1 MSDEIKVH
9 VCKYPDRENYVMR
22 YVDPFTRKQVQR
34 STGTTIKRDA
44 DKAAGK
50 WEAELREGRYK
61 AQSRMTWEEFRIKY
75 EDEVLPSK
83 AEGTGDCKTVAF
95 NHIEATINPV
105 YLRELTTPRLSA
117 FAMMLRD
124 GGMKETTLRAT
135 LAHLKPVLKW
145 AVRQGYLRAMPDI
158 EMPERVNEGSQSM
171 RARAVTGEEL
181 DRMIAKVP
189 DKRKRDHEKWQQL
202 LRGLNLSGMRLSEAL
217 ALSWDEGC
225 PISVVIDGKYPA
237 LLIQSSAQ
245 KNHTEQRLP
254 LAPEF
259 CEFLLA
265 VPEAERR
272 GLVFGIYGRPGK
284 PLSTKRASRYISAI
298 GKAANVVTNKS
309 DGKYASAHDLR
320 RSFCSRWA
328 KRIMP
333 ADLKVLARHSS
344 INTTMR
350 FYVTQNAD
358 DVGSRLRLA
367 LSTIPGTNGP
377 ETSKA
382 TAVENDAKA
391 DTINA

>member
-1 MSDEIKVH
+1 MTDEIKVH
-9 VCKYPDRENYVMR
+9 VVKYPDRDNLVMR
-22 YVDPFTRKQVQR
+22 YVDPFTGRQVQR
-34 STGTTIKRDA
+34 STKTKVKRDA

-61 AQSRMTWEEFRIKY
+61 AQSRMTWEEFRQKY

-83 AEGTGDCKTVAF
+83 ADGTGDCKTVAF
-95 NHIEATINPV
+95 NHIEATIKPQL
-105 YLRELTTPRLSA
+105 LRELTTPRLSA
-117 FAMMLRD
+117 FAKMLRD

-135 LAHLKPVLKW
+135 LAHLKPALKW
-145 AVRQGYLRAMPDI
+145 AVRQGYLRTMPEI

-171 RARAVTGEEL
+171 RSRAITGEEL

-189 DKRKRDHEKWQQL
+189 DKRKLDPEKWQRL

-217 ALSWDEGC
+217 ALSWDEGS
-225 PISVVIDGKYPA
+225 PISVTMDGKYPA
-237 LLIQSSAQ
+237 LLIQAGAQ

-259 CEFLLA
+259 AEFLLA
-265 VPEAERR
+265 VPVRDR
-272 GLVFGIYGRPGK
+272 QGLVFGIYGRPGK

-298 GKAANVVTNKS
+298 GKAAGVVTNKS
-309 DGKYASAHDLR
+309 EGKFASAHDLR
-320 RSFCSRWA
+320 RSFCTRWA

-350 FYVTQNAD
+350 FYVTQSAD

-367 LSTIPGTNGP
+367 ISTIPGTNATESP
-377 ETSKA
+377 NS
-382 TAVENDAKA
+382 TAVETDANT
-391 DTINA
+391 DRINA